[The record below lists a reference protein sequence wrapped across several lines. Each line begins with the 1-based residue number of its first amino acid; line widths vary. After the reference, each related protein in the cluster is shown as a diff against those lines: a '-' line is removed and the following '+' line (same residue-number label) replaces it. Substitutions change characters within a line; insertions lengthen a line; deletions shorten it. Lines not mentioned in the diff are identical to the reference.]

1 MYRIWKKYTFTFT
14 FPFSPSTSSV
24 SSMGREWTR
33 ERAMKTWERYIS
45 ALGRVWKISAHVHVH
60 ALGWVWKIICAC
72 AYVFEAHITLTTVN
86 SWLCLSLFGDSL
98 RWLASKEVLNVM
110 SVTRSHNKRLWLSPV
125 KIPSEV
131 TVNWSD
137 KKWKWIEVVVL
148 RQSLSKIIQQ
158 NGSHQSE
165 HHGAARILRSYW
177 RANVRCA
184 YIAFSHCSA
193 F

>member
-1 MYRIWKKYTFTFT
+1 MYRIWKKYTFT

-98 RWLASKEVLNVM
+98 HWLASKEVLNVM
-110 SVTRSHNKRLWLSPV
+110 SVTRSLFHRTRDFDCGQWRYLLKWKL
-125 KIPSEV
+125 IEV
-131 TVNWSD
+131 MQ
-137 KKWKWIEVVVL
+137 KWKWIEVML
-148 RQSLSKIIQQ
+148 LSQSLS
-158 NGSHQSE
+158 
-165 HHGAARILRSYW
+165 
-177 RANVRCA
+177 
-184 YIAFSHCSA
+184 
-193 F
+193 